1 MSINQSTRMP
11 VKSTR
16 TAKSMIGRIWF
27 GRTRADRADEYL
39 DYNAREGVAAIAAK
53 PGCLGVQQFRT
64 IRGDVAEFTVI
75 SYWPSIEAMKAMHDD
90 DGDPMRVWPLDRDAE
105 FLLELPEFV
114 EITELFINDWHD
126 DVLKMRAQKARA
138 A

>member
-1 MSINQSTRMP
+1 MSISQSTRTP

-16 TAKSMIGRIWF
+16 TAKSLIGRIWF

-39 DYNAREGVAAIAAK
+39 DYNASEGVAAIAAK

-64 IRGDVAEFTVI
+64 IKGDVAEFTVI

>member
-105 FLLELPEFV
+105 FLLELPDFV

>member
-1 MSINQSTRMP
+1 MSNSLHQAGKPAQTP
-11 VKSTR
+11 KSL
-16 TAKSMIGRIWF
+16 IGRIWF